1 MKQIDLHQYGY
12 IRVGASVPTLLVG
25 NPQYN
30 AQEILKAVRLADGK
44 QVQVLVFPELSL
56 TGYTCADLFNQ
67 KLLRNQSEESL
78 KQLLSDTACFDILI
92 AVGMPVEADNQLF
105 NCAVV
110 IHKGKIL
117 GIVPKTYLPNYG
129 EFYEA
134 RWYRSS
140 TSRISSSVCLCGQI
154 VPFHE
159 NLLFRDLHSDL
170 CLGVEI
176 CEDLWMAIPPSSY
189 HSLYGANLI
198 LNLSASNE
206 IVGKKD
212 YRRQLVAQQSAR
224 CIAGYLYSSAGQTES
239 TTDLV
244 FGGHSMIAE
253 NGVIVSESIFE
264 DESSLIIK
272 DIDIEKLM
280 NDRIKQNSFMENVDK
295 KEYIKVEFSF
305 GINEVDELLH
315 FVDAYPFVPRGAE
328 KRNERCRDIF
338 TIQSTGLLQ
347 RLNKS
352 NIKKAVIGISGG
364 LDSTLALLVTVEA
377 YQKLNRP
384 MRDIIGVTM
393 PGFGTTDRTYQNALS
408 LMNELDITIMEVP
421 IRDAVIVH
429 FKDIGQDISQHDI
442 TYENSQARER
452 TQILMDIANKEHGM
466 VIGTGDLSELALG
479 WCTYNGD
486 HMSMYAVNASIPKTL
501 VKYLVSWYSE
511 LTENEKV
518 AKALKDIVDTPVS
531 PELLPPDES
540 GKIQQ
545 VTEDIVGPYELHD
558 FFLYHMMRCGYSPNK
573 IKILANHAFKDKYQE
588 DIIFYWMKLF
598 YQRFFR
604 QQFKRSCLPDGPK
617 VGSICLSPR
626 GDWRMPSDACVDLW
640 LKDLENENPQI

>member
-1 MKQIDLHQYGY
+1 MKQMELNKYGY
-12 IRVGASVPTLLVG
+12 IRSGAAVPILKVG
-25 NPQYN
+25 NPAYN
-30 AQEILKAVRLADGK
+30 IDIIHQISRAAAK
-44 QVQVLVFPELSL
+44 QHGTQVLVFPELSI

-67 KLLRNQSEESL
+67 KVLRESAEINLEKLLKLTSDL
-78 KQLLSDTACFDILI
+78 KQVI

-110 IHKGKIL
+110 LYQGKIL
-117 GIVPKTYLPNYG
+117 GVVPKTYLPNYN

-140 TSRISSSVCLCGQI
+140 KNRISDKINLCGQE
-154 VPFHE
+154 VHFNE
-159 NLLFRDLHSDL
+159 NLLFKDKNSDL
-170 CLGVEI
+170 TIGVEI
-176 CEDLWMAIPPSSY
+176 CEDLWMAIPPSSN
-189 HSLYGANLI
+189 HALHGANLI

-206 IVGKKD
+206 LVGKQD
-212 YRRQLVAQQSAR
+212 YRKQLVSQQSAR
-224 CIAGYLYSSAGQTES
+224 CIAGYLYSSAGQSES

-244 FGGHSMIAE
+244 FGGHSIIAE
-253 NGVIVSESIFE
+253 NGSIVKETRFDIESKTIY
-264 DESSLIIK
+264 S

-280 NDRIKQNSFMENVDK
+280 NDRVKQNSFMERVEG
-295 KEYIKVEFSF
+295 KEYVTVYFELTGNTVEKLEHD
-305 GINEVDELLH
+305 INS
-315 FVDAYPFVPRGAE
+315 YPFVPSSKER
-328 KRNERCRDIF
+328 RDERCKEIF
-338 TIQSTGLLQ
+338 EILSTGLLQ
-347 RLNKS
+347 RLHKTGIEKS
-352 NIKKAVIGISGG
+352 VIGISGG

-384 MRDIIGVTM
+384 MTDIIGVTM
-393 PGFGTTDRTYQNALS
+393 PGFGTTGRTYNNALT
-408 LMNELDITIMEVP
+408 LMKELGITLMEVP
-421 IRDAVIVH
+421 IKDACILH
-429 FKDIGQDISQHDI
+429 YKDIGHDINVHDI
-442 TYENSQARER
+442 TYENVQARER

-501 VKYLVSWYSE
+501 VRYLVSWYSDTTK
-511 LTENEKV
+511 LSNV
-518 AKALKDIVDTPVS
+518 SVALKDIVDTPVS

-540 GKIQQ
+540 GNIKQ
-545 VTEDIVGPYELHD
+545 VTEDVVGPYELHD
-558 FFLYHMMRCGYSPNK
+558 FFLYNMLRCGYSPK
-573 IKILANHAFKDKYQE
+573 KILLLATIAFENKYEEEVILQ
-588 DIIFYWMKLF
+588 WLKAF

-640 LKDLENENPQI
+640 LSELNA

>member
-1 MKQIDLHQYGY
+1 MDKINLNKYGY
-12 IRVGASVPTLLVG
+12 ARTGAAVPTLRVGDPGFNAREIAKLV
-25 NPQYN
+25 NRAYSN
-30 AQEILKAVRLADGK
+30 HVS
-44 QVQVLVFPELSL
+44 VMVFPELSL

-67 KLLRNQSEESL
+67 KVLRSEAEKSL
-78 KQLLSDTACFDILI
+78 EMLLSDTAEYDVVV
-92 AVGMPVEADNQLF
+92 AVGMPIETNNQLF

-110 IHKGKIL
+110 FHKGKIL
-117 GIVPKTYLPNYG
+117 GVVPKTYLPNYG

-134 RWYRSS
+134 RWFKSS
-140 TSRISSSVCLCGQI
+140 TSRIDSSVFLCGQV

-159 NLLFRDLHSDL
+159 NLLFKDSNSDL
-170 CLGVEI
+170 CIGVEV

-206 IVGKKD
+206 IIGKKE

-224 CIAGYLYSSAGQTES
+224 CLCGYVYSSAGQTES

-253 NGVIVSESIFE
+253 NGSIVAETRFE
-264 DESSLIIK
+264 EEAAFIIS

-280 NDRIKQNSFMENVDK
+280 NDRIKQNSFMGNVVK
-295 KEYIKVEFSF
+295 KEYITVPFSL
-305 GINEVDELLH
+305 EPRTVDTLLH
-315 FVDAYPFVPRGAE
+315 FTDAFPFVPRGTQ
-328 KRNERCRDIF
+328 RRQERCRDVF
-338 TIQSTGLLQ
+338 EIQSTGLLQ
-347 RLNKS
+347 RINKTG
-352 NIKKAVIGISGG
+352 IQKAVLGISGG

-377 YQKLNRP
+377 YKKLKRP
-384 MRDIIGVTM
+384 MCDIIGITM
-393 PGFGTTDRTYQNALS
+393 PGFGTTDRTYNNALT
-408 LMNELDITIMEVP
+408 LMRELGITSREIP
-421 IRDAVIVH
+421 IRDAVTVH
-429 FKDIGQDISQHDI
+429 FNDIGHDINCHDI

-511 LTENEKV
+511 VTDNEDV

-531 PELLPPDES
+531 PELLPPDPS
-540 GKIQQ
+540 GRIQQ

-558 FFLYHMMRCGYSPNK
+558 FFLYHMLRFGYSPDK
-573 IKILANHAFKDKYQE
+573 IRLLANIAFKERYQE
-588 DIIFYWMKLF
+588 EVIFQWLKLF
-598 YQRFFR
+598 YKRFFR

-626 GDWRMPSDACVDLW
+626 GDWRMPSDACVDIW
-640 LKDLENENPQI
+640 LKNLD

>member
-1 MKQIDLHQYGY
+1 MDKINLNKYGY
-12 IRVGASVPTLLVG
+12 IRSGVAVPTLRVGDPDFNASEIAKLVIRACS
-25 NPQYN
+25 N
-30 AQEILKAVRLADGK
+30 
-44 QVQVLVFPELSL
+44 QVDVLVFPELSL

-67 KLLRNQSEESL
+67 KILRKEAERSL
-78 KQLLSDTACFDILI
+78 DKLLSDTSEYDIVV
-92 AVGMPVEADNQLF
+92 AVGMPIEADNQLF
-105 NCAVV
+105 NIAVV
-110 IHKGKIL
+110 FHKGRIL
-117 GIVPKTYLPNYG
+117 GVVPKTYLPTYG

-134 RWYRSS
+134 RWYKSS
-140 TSRISSSVCLCGQI
+140 TSRISSSVHLCGQE

-159 NLLFRDLHSDL
+159 NLLFKDSNSDL
-170 CLGVEI
+170 CIGVEL

-189 HSLYGANLI
+189 HALYGANLI

-206 IVGKKD
+206 IVGKKE
-212 YRRQLVAQQSAR
+212 YRRQLVSQQSAR
-224 CIAGYLYSSAGQTES
+224 CLAGYLYSSAGQTES

-253 NGVIVSESIFE
+253 NGSIVAETRFEEESAFIM
-264 DESSLIIK
+264 S

-280 NDRIKQNSFMENVDK
+280 NDRIKQNSFMGNVAK
-295 KEYIKVEFSF
+295 IEYITVPLSLQSKT
-305 GINEVDELLH
+305 VDTILH
-315 FVDAYPFVPRGAE
+315 YTDAFPFVPRGTE

-338 TIQSTGLLQ
+338 QIQSTGLLQ
-347 RLNKS
+347 RIHKS
-352 NIKKAVIGISGG
+352 EIQRAVLGISGG

-377 YQKLNRP
+377 FKRLKRP
-384 MRDIIGVTM
+384 MSDIIGVTM
-393 PGFGTTDRTYQNALS
+393 PGFGTTDRTYHNALT
-408 LMNELDITIMEVP
+408 LMKELGITVREVP
-421 IRDAVIVH
+421 IRDAVTVH
-429 FKDIGQDISQHDI
+429 FKDIGHDMNVHDI

-511 LTENEKV
+511 MTDNED
-518 AKALKDIVDTPVS
+518 ARKALNDIVDTPVS
-531 PELLPPDES
+531 PELLPPDQS
-540 GKIQQ
+540 GRIQQ

-558 FFLYHMMRCGYSPNK
+558 FFLYHMIRCGYTPDK
-573 IKILANHAFKDKYQE
+573 IRLLANIAFKERYPE
-588 DIIFYWMKLF
+588 EVIFHWLKLF
-598 YQRFFR
+598 YKRFFR

-626 GDWRMPSDACVDLW
+626 GDWRMPSDACVDIW
-640 LKDLENENPQI
+640 LKNLENDAK